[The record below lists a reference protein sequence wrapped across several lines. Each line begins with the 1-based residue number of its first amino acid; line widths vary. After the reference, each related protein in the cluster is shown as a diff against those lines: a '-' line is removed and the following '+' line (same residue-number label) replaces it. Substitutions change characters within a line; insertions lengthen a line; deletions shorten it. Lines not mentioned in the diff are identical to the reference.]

1 MTASQWC
8 EQFCVTRLRH
18 SGFTSQKYLIQK
30 TDVSVAIQLP
40 SSMHKTVKHPR
51 ASLSTK
57 HHIQMVGGK
66 GWEKGAGNGGKNYA
80 GVTMSSSTGGHR
92 WEGGSPCLC

>member
-1 MTASQWC
+1 MCTVWVLFS
-8 EQFCVTRLRH
+8 
-18 SGFTSQKYLIQK
+18 FTSQKYLIQK

-57 HHIQMVGGK
+57 HIKTAGK
-66 GWEKGAGNGGKNYA
+66 KGRGKGAGKGGKIIMQ
-80 GVTMSSSTGGHR
+80 V
-92 WEGGSPCLC
+92 LL

>member
-1 MTASQWC
+1 MCWTS
-8 EQFCVTRLRH
+8 VLRVVNV
-18 SGFTSQKYLIQK
+18 SVISRFFVLFPLLRIMYNFWVLFSFTSQKYLIQT

-57 HHIQMVGGK
+57 HIKTAGK
-66 GWEKGAGNGGKNYA
+66 RGRGMAG
-80 GVTMSSSTGGHR
+80 
-92 WEGGSPCLC
+92 EL

>member
-1 MTASQWC
+1 MGIFWVLFS
-8 EQFCVTRLRH
+8 
-18 SGFTSQKYLIQK
+18 FTSQKYLIQT

-57 HHIQMVGGK
+57 HIKTAGK
-66 GWEKGAGNGGKNYA
+66 KGAGNGGRIIMQ
-80 GVTMSSSTGGHR
+80 V
-92 WEGGSPCLC
+92 PL

>member
-1 MTASQWC
+1 MI
-8 EQFCVTRLRH
+8 VTIWVLF
-18 SGFTSQKYLIQK
+18 SFTSQKYLIQK

-57 HHIQMVGGK
+57 HIKTAGKRGGE
-66 GWEKGAGNGGKNYA
+66 WRENYNAGAA
-80 GVTMSSSTGGHR
+80 MSSSAGGHR
-92 WEGGSPCLC
+92 WEGGSPCLCSGGGVVS

>member
-1 MTASQWC
+1 MITWLPHMTFWVLFS
-8 EQFCVTRLRH
+8 
-18 SGFTSQKYLIQK
+18 FTSQKYLIQK

-57 HHIQMVGGK
+57 HMKTAGKKGG
-66 GWEKGAGNGGKNYA
+66 EKGAGNGGKIIMQ
-80 GVTMSSSTGGHR
+80 V
-92 WEGGSPCLC
+92 PL

>member
-1 MTASQWC
+1 MTSGRQRVDTWGG
-8 EQFCVTRLRH
+8 VTTITITLLGLF
-18 SGFTSQKYLIQK
+18 SFTSQKYLIQT

-57 HHIQMVGGK
+57 HIKTAGK
-66 GWEKGAGNGGKNYA
+66 KGRGMAG
-80 GVTMSSSTGGHR
+80 
-92 WEGGSPCLC
+92 EL